1 MIDPISLKTSTYIE
15 EILFPVGILIIL
27 LYLPKVMGFIITPF
41 EALPYGTALKLAVA
55 SKYPLIRS
63 YVNII
68 EGFVE

>member
-1 MIDPISLKTSTYIE
+1 
-15 EILFPVGILIIL
+15 L
-27 LYLPKVMGFIITPF
+27 LYVPKVMGFIITPF
-41 EALPYGTALKLAVA
+41 EALLYGTALKLAVA